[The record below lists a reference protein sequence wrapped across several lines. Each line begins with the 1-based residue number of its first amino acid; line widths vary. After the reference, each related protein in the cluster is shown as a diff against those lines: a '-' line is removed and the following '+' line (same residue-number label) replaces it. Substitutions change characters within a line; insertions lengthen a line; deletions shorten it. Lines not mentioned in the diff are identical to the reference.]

1 MFKAP
6 LALFQR
12 GTEPVNLD
20 LYLRLS
26 FSGRTPYASVISA
39 RAPNTRIA
47 EPLT

>member
-12 GTEPVNLD
+12 GPEPVNLD

-26 FSGRTPYASVISA
+26 FLGPYAVRSHELTVRLH
-39 RAPNTRIA
+39 RAG
-47 EPLT
+47 